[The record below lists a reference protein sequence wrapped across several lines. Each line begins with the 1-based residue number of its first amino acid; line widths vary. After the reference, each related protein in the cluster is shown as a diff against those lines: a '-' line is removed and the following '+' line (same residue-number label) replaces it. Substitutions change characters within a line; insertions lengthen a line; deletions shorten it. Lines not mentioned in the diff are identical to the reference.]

1 MRFRHNRADILDMET
16 GRGRFRRADQ
26 ADEARRDLRADVLAL
41 RNELELLDEV
51 LRPGGARRSGR
62 TPLDPSFAALRA
74 AEHAWLDARV
84 PDDLLAVVTQL
95 EAARAALEATL
106 AVRAGR
112 AGDAG

>member
-1 MRFRHNRADILDMET
+1 MRFRHTRADILDMET

-26 ADEARRDLRADVLAL
+26 ADDARRDLRADVLAL
-41 RNELELLDEV
+41 RNELELLDEA
-51 LRPGGARRSGR
+51 LRSGAAR
-62 TPLDPSFAALRA
+62 WSGRAPLGPSFTALRA
-74 AEHAWLDARV
+74 AERAWREARG
-84 PDDLLAVVTQL
+84 PGDLLGVATQL